1 MKNMINRWVRPAEH
15 QPMLPPFSRMNLTR
29 TFVETGDERC
39 PIAGIWSRLE
49 SDATAD
55 EGELARPAMWKLLRW
70 RAFYPSLALLSGR
83 HDVFIWA

>member
-1 MKNMINRWVRPAEH
+1 MKNMINRFVRSAEFRSMIP
-15 QPMLPPFSRMNLTR
+15 QFSRMRLTR

-55 EGELARPAMWKLLRW
+55 EGELFRPAMWRLLVSKVLTW
-70 RAFYPSLALLSGR
+70 QALLSAPYISP
-83 HDVFIWA
+83 VK